1 MVTRGFKWEITKGF
15 TRGIVRGFMKGFG
28 VYEGIYDGNYFWI
41 EFRSGKTLIIFML
54 WYIKGSICVLTS
66 LGISMWRFVH

>member
-28 VYEGIYDGNYFWI
+28 VYEGIYDGNYFRI
-41 EFRSGKTLIIFML
+41 EFRSRKTLIIFML
-54 WYIKGSICVLTS
+54 WYIKGSIFVLTS
-66 LGISMWRFVH
+66 LGISMRRFVH